1 METAILARIDELRY
15 RLHVECAVLEGARNI
30 IKFPNSSKKVL
41 KEAQANL
48 IDSSQ
53 KIDILR
59 KALEECRK
67 TIANTNIEIDQE
79 KAALINNELEQ
90 SLSLNNAVNHQRNSI
105 NSNGWIGAVS
115 EIHHLEE
122 HISNNQSESKF
133 TSSESSSSLKAICKN
148 NENPDKRP
156 TTLNLM
162 SPRLQPLIST
172 SQIDSTR
179 LFKFAQ
185 ASHRQIGITGKLEVR
200 LIGCKGLMDD
210 VPGRAPTTKEASS
223 PSDIKSIVFS
233 RGLGRSSSRSYSVR
247 DEMSKDVMAVI
258 KLDNVTAGQT
268 SWKSC
273 ASISWDQKFS
283 FDLKRNRELEI
294 QIFWRDWRSLCA
306 VKFIRLE
313 DFIDDER
320 NGIALDLE
328 PQGILFCQLKLI
340 NPTVFIK
347 PKLQRQKF
355 GVVIKNHDRSSHG
368 QLAEQTNDQQ
378 QQVQSETKSE
388 SQPEAQNTKTPVL
401 IKSKQHS
408 SENKLS
414 GNQINEFQL
423 LRVLGRGHFG
433 KVILVKHIET
443 NTYYALKALKKR
455 EVLSRD
461 EVNALLAEKRIFQ
474 MANLAKHP
482 FLVNMHSCFQT
493 ASHVC
498 FVMEYACGGDL
509 MLHIH
514 NDIFTEPRATFYAAC
529 VVLGLQYLHDN
540 KIIYRDL
547 KLDNLLLDA
556 DGFVKIADFG
566 LCKEGIGYGDL
577 TDTFCGT
584 PEFLAP
590 EVLTEIQYT
599 RAVDWWGL
607 GVLIFEML
615 VGDTPFSGDTEEEV
629 FDSIVNHEVVY
640 PRFLSIEAVAC
651 MRRLLN
657 KNPARRLG
665 SSEAGAQDIKRQAFF
680 RSINWTDLLH
690 KKIKPPFKPTIKA
703 PDDVSNFD
711 VVFTKNTPDLSP
723 PAENTMP
730 LTDYDQ
736 MLFKNFDSIAN
747 VGI

>member
-67 TIANTNIEIDQE
+67 TLAITNIQIDHE
-79 KAALINNELEQ
+79 KAALIKNELEQ
-90 SLSLNNAVNHQRNSI
+90 SLSLNNAVNHHRNNI
-105 NSNGWIGAVS
+105 NSNGWISAVS
-115 EIHHLEE
+115 ETHHLEE
-122 HISNNQSESKF
+122 NNSNNHTKSRF
-133 TSSESSSSLKAICKN
+133 TTSESSSSLKASCKN

-162 SPRLQPLIST
+162 SPKLQPSIST

-200 LIGCKGLMDD
+200 LIGCKGLIDD
-210 VPGRAPTTKEASS
+210 VPGRNPTTKEASS

-340 NPTVFIK
+340 NPTIFVK

-355 GVVIKNHDRSSHG
+355 GVVFKNHERPN
-368 QLAEQTNDQQ
+368 QLQQSEQTNEHQQ
-378 QQVQSETKSE
+378 IQSETK
-388 SQPEAQNTKTPVL
+388 PEPQNTKTPVL
-401 IKSKQHS
+401 VKTKQHPLA
-408 SENKLS
+408 NKIS
-414 GNQINEFQL
+414 GNSISDFQL

-443 NTYYALKALKKR
+443 NIYYALKALKKR
-455 EVLSRD
+455 EVLTRD

-498 FVMEYACGGDL
+498 FIMEYACGGDL

-566 LCKEGIGYGDL
+566 LCKEGIGYGD
-577 TDTFCGT
+577 TTETFCGT

-590 EVLTEIQYT
+590 EVLTQYHYT
-599 RAVDWWGL
+599 RSVDWWGL

-629 FDSIVNHEVVY
+629 FDSIVNHDVIY

-651 MRRLLN
+651 MRKLLN
-657 KNPARRLG
+657 KNPTRRLG
-665 SSEAGAQDIKRQAFF
+665 SSEAGAEDIKKQAFF
-680 RSINWTDLLH
+680 RSINWTDLLNRS
-690 KKIKPPFKPTIKA
+690 IKPPFKPTIKS

-711 VVFTKNTPDLSP
+711 TVFTNKTPDLSP
-723 PAENTMP
+723 PIENTMP

-736 MLFKNFDSIAN
+736 LLFKNFDSIGSGS
-747 VGI
+747 V